1 MNDKHT
7 RKMIAP
13 ITTRNF
19 SFYFALN
26 LDIGPITYLI
36 AVMFASE
43 FHPAFM
49 LFAIPLIALAT
60 GMIYT
65 LKSRI
70 NEIRSGE
77 EDDLSDY

>member
-1 MNDKHT
+1 MDDKHT
-7 RKMIAP
+7 RKMIALIA
-13 ITTRNF
+13 ITVIF
-19 SFYFALN
+19 LLYL
-26 LDIGPITYLI
+26 IIYLI

>member
-1 MNDKHT
+1 MDDKHT

-13 ITTRNF
+13 I
-19 SFYFALN
+19 A
-26 LDIGPITYLI
+26 ITVIFLLYLIIYLI

-70 NEIRSGE
+70 NEIGSGE

>member
-1 MNDKHT
+1 MKQ
-7 RKMIAP
+7 MIKSRLKLAVK
-13 ITTRNF
+13 IF
-19 SFYFALN
+19 LIA
-26 LDIGPITYLI
+26 LI

>member
-1 MNDKHT
+1 MDDKHT

-13 ITTRNF
+13 I
-19 SFYFALN
+19 A
-26 LDIGPITYLI
+26 ITVIFLLYLIIYLI